1 MRSAIPTVALLC
13 AVATAAP
20 LSLLQARSAH
30 LARLQAT
37 PPGWSLPPDETFNAT
52 TDNLNVLG
60 SVAATWQQRFWTN
73 ATFYQGK
80 GPLFMYIE
88 VRVRASRIR
97 GAE

>member
-1 MRSAIPTVALLC
+1 MC

-37 PPGWSLPPDETFNAT
+37 PPGWSLPLPKDEFFNAT

-60 SVAATWQQRFWTN
+60 SVAATWPQRFWTN
-73 ATFYQGK
+73 ASFFQGK
-80 GPLFMYIE
+80 GPLFLYIE